1 MNNEVE
7 FVMSRVRCWP
17 GTVMKTLAVTVAMA
31 ALTASAGMMVRDGQT
46 IAFLG
51 DSITEMGAW
60 SAGYISMTMKGL
72 EIAGVRDLK
81 DLRCGQSGNTSRE
94 MKKRLDWVLCQKP
107 DLLLISCGVNDAWHV
122 ARGCK
127 LEDYKVNMGEMFDKA
142 AASNVAVVV
151 MTPTML
157 KEVEDNDLNA
167 RLEPYLVWLRAEAK
181 RRNLVVADVNAFE
194 HAELKRL
201 EREGKR
207 KKSNN
212 FTADD
217 GIHMMYPGNC
227 MIATCLLRTFGA
239 DPALQSQFD
248 AAWRQLP
255 GAINLRVLLSV
266 DEYERLKAAGVKDQ
280 VYQVEKYAHDA
291 LFSDGTTW
299 RK

>member
-1 MNNEVE
+1 MRNL
-7 FVMSRVRCWP
+7 
-17 GTVMKTLAVTVAMA
+17 TVAMVAVTVA
-31 ALTASAGMMVRDGQT
+31 LKASAEMLVGDGQT

-72 EIAGVRDLK
+72 ELAGVKDLK
-81 DLRCGQSGNTSRE
+81 NLNCGQSGNTSRE
-94 MKKRLDWVLCQKP
+94 MKGRLDWVLRKKP

-122 ARGCK
+122 VRGCR

-201 EREGKR
+201 EAEGKR

-227 MIATCLLRTFGA
+227 MIATCLLRTFGV
-239 DPALQSQFD
+239 DPARLP
-248 AAWRQLP
+248 AIETAWRKLP
-255 GAINLRVLLSV
+255 AAVNVRLLLSV
-266 DEYERLKAAGVKDQ
+266 EEYERLKAQGVKDK
-280 VYQVEKYAHDA
+280 VWNVEQYAHDA
-291 LFSDGTTW
+291 LFSDKTTW
-299 RK
+299 CR